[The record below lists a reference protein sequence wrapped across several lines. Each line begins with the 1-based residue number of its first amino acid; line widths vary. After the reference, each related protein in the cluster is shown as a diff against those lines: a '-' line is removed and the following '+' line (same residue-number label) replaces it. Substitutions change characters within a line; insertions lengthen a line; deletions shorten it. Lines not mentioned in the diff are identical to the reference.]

1 MSFATLQT
9 VEELLPFAANVER
22 KALPEVIGFLN
33 HCLSVAPQWTAKD
46 TDLVRARQ
54 LLLGST
60 MAIAARGAIDT
71 AKGLCPRIEAWVNIL
86 AKHDNWISD
95 PNAPLD
101 LAVFKQEEPPPHLP
115 NKALEPR
122 GQMETETAGDV
133 DSLEQ
138 RKQEGKGK
146 GQSTASGDEPM
157 NLDLPEHEELG
168 GKKRRTP
175 IVSDDEMEPLE
186 EVATKRQ
193 KTDLKTFQRI
203 GGAPGLE
210 RDQEEG
216 SSGEATKL
224 AKDELT
230 HEAIKKLQQ
239 DFEALDSRFQNLDI
253 RPFINESQRSVQG
266 QVTAMGKKYAQELKK
281 VEDSASQMLRR
292 VELLEEQA
300 KVGSKAGS
308 TLTQEQVEQMINLKL
323 AGVMEGVSQGGS
335 GVDGEMVQAIID
347 QKIGWF
353 TAKAL
358 EELVR
363 QKVDTAVQGG
373 DDRADGA
380 C

>member
-1 MSFATLQT
+1 M
-9 VEELLPFAANVER
+9 EEAVAKFFER
-22 KALPEVIGFLN
+22 AISHEMMQAELRGELTG
-33 HCLSVAPQWTAKD
+33 
-46 TDLVRARQ
+46 VRR
-54 LLLGST
+54 
-60 MAIAARGAIDT
+60 
-71 AKGLCPRIEAWVNIL
+71 E
-86 AKHDNWISD
+86 
-95 PNAPLD
+95 
-101 LAVFKQEEPPPHLP
+101 
-115 NKALEPR
+115 LE
-122 GQMETETAGDV
+122 GMVSE
-133 DSLEQ
+133 
-138 RKQEGKGK
+138 
-146 GQSTASGDEPM
+146 
-157 NLDLPEHEELG
+157 
-168 GKKRRTP
+168 
-175 IVSDDEMEPLE
+175 VSDL
-186 EVATKRQ
+186 
-193 KTDLKTFQRI
+193 F
-203 GGAPGLE
+203 
-210 RDQEEG
+210 DQ
-216 SSGEATKL
+216 
-224 AKDELT
+224 DELT
-230 HEAIKKLQQ
+230 HEAIEKLQQ

-373 DDRADGA
+373 TTELMERVESLEERVSGDTDGREINERLADIETRLGAAVIRELASGDDSSPLAASLKALEELIRVQTEGVRLQIGSLKSEMGQTLEAHGHEV
-380 C
+380 